1 MQSLYSNS
9 DIRIHTYILTYAHTH
24 INIQE
29 LRSFTVTLSVEPKY
43 HPNIIGRKGAT
54 INKIR
59 DDHGVRI
66 QLPDKEG
73 PNSHEITITGYE
85 HNVKGAQD
93 DIMRIVQELV
103 S

>member
-1 MQSLYSNS
+1 M
-9 DIRIHTYILTYAHTH
+9 TLT
-24 INIQE
+24 
-29 LRSFTVTLSVEPKY
+29 VEPKY

-59 DDHGVRI
+59 DNHGVRI